1 MRRLSRLNQLATVP
15 AGEWLGSSADEGR
28 AKLRKAYGS
37 RMEAKNIGSPNG
49 NPSQQLPCA
58 IGNVGN

>member
-49 NPSQQLPCA
+49 NPSQQLLRA